1 MEGRKMSKSS
11 LSVLAKAVASKRG
24 LTQAE
29 AERFIA
35 TMFEVAGAGIQEDK
49 LLKMKWLGTFKIT
62 SVKDRESVDVN
73 TGERILIE
81 GRDKISF
88 TPDNILKEII
98 NKPFAQFETVVVN
111 DGVDFS
117 DIDEKFANMEREE
130 ELQLQKEQELQLLK
144 GQECHDEEVVQEEQN
159 AELPQKAELSQ
170 EEEHSQEVEL
180 NEDLPQ
186 EEELSQEEEHSQE
199 VELNEELPQE
209 AKKSQESLL
218 DAELESQEG
227 GQKDELP
234 QEVNTP
240 ISEETVAL
248 SSELK
253 NAEISEDDIPETSED
268 NISQTSE
275 DDIPETSEDDI
286 PETSEDNIS
295 QTSEDTISK
304 TEENGIPEEV
314 GMLISHLKE
323 NGSAAEEIER
333 VEEAKVKEEAEA
345 PKAAEAHVEKT
356 PAEEKIVVSQSDV
369 ENKKQ
374 SEYDETLDEDEAYA
388 SDRHHF
394 VIPKYVVAL
403 VCVVFVALLGG
414 LCWFAFIYGKMQ
426 ARQEQMEMQLKA
438 IKPQPQPK
446 PKPKVVAPVDT
457 AKSVASLDDKT
468 DAENAPV
475 NGAQANNEQTDHS
488 QLAMKKKA
496 KQDSIRMAQ
505 ANNAVK
511 MAEKASEYLNDP
523 RIRTGAY
530 RIVGVEKTVTV
541 KSGQTLAG
549 LSKLYLGPGM
559 ECYMQAINGCSEIKS
574 GQKVKIPKLELKRKG
589 KKN

>member
-1 MEGRKMSKSS
+1 MEGRKMNKSS

-29 AERFIA
+29 AERFID

-130 ELQLQKEQELQLLK
+130 ELLLQKEQER
-144 GQECHDEEVVQEEQN
+144 HDDEMVLEEQN
-159 AELPQKAELSQ
+159 AEQPQELDQNVRQSREEEQSQENLPDAELQSQ
-170 EEEHSQEVEL
+170 DDGEK
-180 NEDLPQ
+180 NDL
-186 EEELSQEEEHSQE
+186 
-199 VELNEELPQE
+199 
-209 AKKSQESLL
+209 SQESLL
-218 DAELESQEG
+218 NEELTQENN
-227 GQKDELP
+227 QKVEQP
-234 QEVNTP
+234 QEVKSP
-240 ISEETVAL
+240 ISEENVAL

-253 NAEISEDDIPETSED
+253 NVETSAD
-268 NISQTSE
+268 DFSE
-275 DDIPETSEDDI
+275 T
-286 PETSEDNIS
+286 
-295 QTSEDTISK
+295 
-304 TEENGIPEEV
+304 
-314 GMLISHLKE
+314 
-323 NGSAAEEIER
+323 
-333 VEEAKVKEEAEA
+333 
-345 PKAAEAHVEKT
+345 
-356 PAEEKIVVSQSDV
+356 
-369 ENKKQ
+369 
-374 SEYDETLDEDEAYA
+374 YA
-388 SDRHHF
+388 SDRHHL

-414 LCWFAFIYGKMQ
+414 LCWFAFTYGKMQ

-446 PKPKVVAPVDT
+446 PKPTVVASVDT
-457 AKSVASLDDKT
+457 AKSVASSDDKT
-468 DAENAPV
+468 DAENAQA
-475 NGAQANNEQTDHS
+475 NGAQANNAQADHAL
-488 QLAMKKKA
+488 LAMKKKA

-530 RIVGVEKTVTV
+530 RIVGVEKTVTA

-559 ECYMQAINGCSEIKS
+559 ECYMQAINGCSEIKT

>member
-1 MEGRKMSKSS
+1 MSKSS

-35 TMFEVAGAGIQEDK
+35 TMFEVAGDGIQEDK

-111 DGVDFS
+111 DGIDFS

-130 ELQLQKEQELQLLK
+130 EELQLQKE
-144 GQECHDEEVVQEEQN
+144 QECHDEEVVQEEQN
-159 AELPQKAELSQ
+159 AEQPQKEELSQ
-170 EEEHSQEVEL
+170 VEEQPREENLSQEVEL
-180 NEDLPQ
+180 NEDL
-186 EEELSQEEEHSQE
+186 S
-199 VELNEELPQE
+199 QE

-218 DAELESQEG
+218 DAELQSQEG
-227 GQKDELP
+227 GQKDDLS
-234 QEVNTP
+234 QEANTP

-253 NAEISEDDIPETSED
+253 NAEISEDDISETSED
-268 NISQTSE
+268 NISQTS
-275 DDIPETSEDDI
+275 D
-286 PETSEDNIS
+286 
-295 QTSEDTISK
+295 DTISK

-314 GMLISHLKE
+314 GMLISHLKKNE
-323 NGSAAEEIER
+323 SEAEEIEK
-333 VEEAKVKEEAEA
+333 VEETKVKEEAEV

-356 PAEEKIVVSQSDV
+356 PEEAKVVVSQSNV

-374 SEYDETLDEDEAYA
+374 PEYDETLDEDEAYA
-388 SDRHHF
+388 SDHHHL

-403 VCVVFVALLGG
+403 VSVVFVALLGG

-457 AKSVASLDDKT
+457 AKSVASSDDKT
-468 DAENAPV
+468 NAANALA
-475 NGAQANNEQTDHS
+475 NGAQANNEQTDHA

-511 MAEKASEYLNDP
+511 MAEKASVYLNDP

-530 RIVGVEKTVTV
+530 RIVGVEKTVTA

-559 ECYMQAINGCSEIKS
+559 ECYMQAINGCSEIKP

>member
-35 TMFEVAGAGIQEDK
+35 TMFEVAGDGIQEDK

-111 DGVDFS
+111 DGIDFS

-130 ELQLQKEQELQLLK
+130 EELQLQKE
-144 GQECHDEEVVQEEQN
+144 QECHDEEVVQEEQN
-159 AELPQKAELSQ
+159 AEQPQKEELSQ
-170 EEEHSQEVEL
+170 EEEQPREEEHSQEVEL
-180 NEDLPQ
+180 NEN
-186 EEELSQEEEHSQE
+186 LS
-199 VELNEELPQE
+199 QE

-218 DAELESQEG
+218 DAELQSQEG
-227 GQKDELP
+227 GQKDELS

-253 NAEISEDDIPETSED
+253 NAEISEDDISETSED
-268 NISQTSE
+268 NISQTS
-275 DDIPETSEDDI
+275 D
-286 PETSEDNIS
+286 
-295 QTSEDTISK
+295 DTISK

-323 NGSAAEEIER
+323 NKSEAEEIER
-333 VEEAKVKEEAEA
+333 VEEAKVKEEAEV

-356 PAEEKIVVSQSDV
+356 PAEAKVVVSQSNV

-374 SEYDETLDEDEAYA
+374 PEYDETLDEDEAYA
-388 SDRHHF
+388 SDHHHL

-403 VCVVFVALLGG
+403 VSVAFVALLGG

-446 PKPKVVAPVDT
+446 PKPTVVAPVDT
-457 AKSVASLDDKT
+457 AKSVASSDDKT
-468 DAENAPV
+468 DAENALA
-475 NGAQANNEQTDHS
+475 NGAQANNEQTDHA

-511 MAEKASEYLNDP
+511 MAEKASVYLNDP

-530 RIVGVEKTVTV
+530 RIVGVEKTVTA

-559 ECYMQAINGCSEIKS
+559 ECYMQAINGCSEIKP

>member
-35 TMFEVAGAGIQEDK
+35 TMFEVAGDGIQEDK

-81 GRDKISF
+81 GRDKTSF

-111 DGVDFS
+111 DGIDFS

-130 ELQLQKEQELQLLK
+130 EELQLQKE
-144 GQECHDEEVVQEEQN
+144 QECHDEEVVQEEQ
-159 AELPQKAELSQ
+159 PQKEELSQ
-170 EEEHSQEVEL
+170 EEEQPREEEHSQEVEL
-180 NEDLPQ
+180 NEDL
-186 EEELSQEEEHSQE
+186 S
-199 VELNEELPQE
+199 QE

-218 DAELESQEG
+218 DAELQSQEG
-227 GQKDELP
+227 GQKDELS
-234 QEVNTP
+234 QEANTP

-253 NAEISEDDIPETSED
+253 NAEISEDNISVTSED
-268 NISQTSE
+268 NISQTS
-275 DDIPETSEDDI
+275 D
-286 PETSEDNIS
+286 
-295 QTSEDTISK
+295 DTISK

-323 NGSAAEEIER
+323 NKSEAEEIER
-333 VEEAKVKEEAEA
+333 VEEAKVKEEAEV
-345 PKAAEAHVEKT
+345 PKAAEAYVEET
-356 PAEEKIVVSQSDV
+356 PTEAKVVVSQSNV

-374 SEYDETLDEDEAYA
+374 PEYDETLDEDEAHA
-388 SDRHHF
+388 SDRHHL

-403 VCVVFVALLGG
+403 VSVVFVALLGG

-446 PKPKVVAPVDT
+446 PKPTVVAPVDI
-457 AKSVASLDDKT
+457 AKSVASSDDKT
-468 DAENAPV
+468 DAENVLA
-475 NGAQANNEQTDHS
+475 NGAQANNEQTDHA

-511 MAEKASEYLNDP
+511 MAEKASVYLNDP

-530 RIVGVEKTVTV
+530 RIVGVEKTVTA

-559 ECYMQAINGCSEIKS
+559 ECYMQAINGCSEIKP

>member
-180 NEDLPQ
+180 NE
-186 EEELSQEEEHSQE
+186 
-199 VELNEELPQE
+199 ELPQE

-248 SSELK
+248 SLELK

-314 GMLISHLKE
+314 GILISHLKE
-323 NGSAAEEIER
+323 NESEAEEIER

-468 DAENAPV
+468 GAENAPV
-475 NGAQANNEQTDHS
+475 NGAQVNNEQTDHS

-496 KQDSIRMAQ
+496 KQDSIRMVQ

-530 RIVGVEKTVTV
+530 RIVGVEKTVTA

>member
-1 MEGRKMSKSS
+1 MSKSS

-35 TMFEVAGAGIQEDK
+35 TMFEVAGDGIQEDK

-111 DGVDFS
+111 DGIDFS

-130 ELQLQKEQELQLLK
+130 EELQLQKE
-144 GQECHDEEVVQEEQN
+144 QECHDEEVVQEEQN
-159 AELPQKAELSQ
+159 AEQPQ
-170 EEEHSQEVEL
+170 
-180 NEDLPQ
+180 NEDL
-186 EEELSQEEEHSQE
+186 S
-199 VELNEELPQE
+199 QE

-218 DAELESQEG
+218 DAELQSQEG
-227 GQKDELP
+227 GQKDELS

-253 NAEISEDDIPETSED
+253 NAEISEDDISETSED
-268 NISQTSE
+268 NISQTS
-275 DDIPETSEDDI
+275 D
-286 PETSEDNIS
+286 
-295 QTSEDTISK
+295 DTISK

-323 NGSAAEEIER
+323 NKSEAEEIER
-333 VEEAKVKEEAEA
+333 VEEAKVKEEAEV

-356 PAEEKIVVSQSDV
+356 PEEAKVVVSQSNV

-374 SEYDETLDEDEAYA
+374 PEYDETLDEDEAYA
-388 SDRHHF
+388 SDHHHL

-403 VCVVFVALLGG
+403 VSVVFVALLGG

-446 PKPKVVAPVDT
+446 PKPTVVAPVDT
-457 AKSVASLDDKT
+457 AKSVASSDDKT
-468 DAENAPV
+468 DAENVLA
-475 NGAQANNEQTDHS
+475 NGAQANNEQTDHA

-511 MAEKASEYLNDP
+511 MAEKASVYLNDP

-530 RIVGVEKTVTV
+530 RIVGVEKTVTA

-559 ECYMQAINGCSEIKS
+559 ECYMQAINGCSEIKP

>member
-1 MEGRKMSKSS
+1 MSKSS

-35 TMFEVAGAGIQEDK
+35 TMFEVAGDGIQEDK

-111 DGVDFS
+111 DGIDFS

-130 ELQLQKEQELQLLK
+130 EELQLQKE
-144 GQECHDEEVVQEEQN
+144 QECHDEEVVQEEQN
-159 AELPQKAELSQ
+159 AEQPQKEELSQ
-170 EEEHSQEVEL
+170 EEEQPREEDLSQEVEL
-180 NEDLPQ
+180 NEN
-186 EEELSQEEEHSQE
+186 LS
-199 VELNEELPQE
+199 QE

-218 DAELESQEG
+218 DAELQSQEG
-227 GQKDELP
+227 GQKDELS

-253 NAEISEDDIPETSED
+253 NAEISEDDISETSED
-268 NISQTSE
+268 NISQTS
-275 DDIPETSEDDI
+275 D
-286 PETSEDNIS
+286 
-295 QTSEDTISK
+295 DTISK

-323 NGSAAEEIER
+323 NKSEAEEIER
-333 VEEAKVKEEAEA
+333 VEEAKVKEEAEV
-345 PKAAEAHVEKT
+345 PKAAEVHVEET
-356 PAEEKIVVSQSDV
+356 PAEAKVVASQSNV

-374 SEYDETLDEDEAYA
+374 PEYDETLNEDEAYA

-403 VCVVFVALLGG
+403 VSVVFVALLGG

-468 DAENAPV
+468 DAENALA
-475 NGAQANNEQTDHS
+475 NGAQANNEQTDHA

-511 MAEKASEYLNDP
+511 MAEKASVYLNDP

>member
-1 MEGRKMSKSS
+1 MSKSS

-35 TMFEVAGAGIQEDK
+35 TMFEVAGDGIQEDK

-111 DGVDFS
+111 DGIDFS

-130 ELQLQKEQELQLLK
+130 EELQLQKEQECHDEK
-144 GQECHDEEVVQEEQN
+144 EQECHDEEVVQEEQN
-159 AELPQKAELSQ
+159 AEQPQKEELSQ
-170 EEEHSQEVEL
+170 EEEQPREEEHSQEVEL
-180 NEDLPQ
+180 NEDL
-186 EEELSQEEEHSQE
+186 S
-199 VELNEELPQE
+199 QE

-218 DAELESQEG
+218 DAELQSQEG
-227 GQKDELP
+227 GQKDDLS
-234 QEVNTP
+234 QEANTP

-253 NAEISEDDIPETSED
+253 YAEISEDDISETSED
-268 NISQTSE
+268 NISQTS
-275 DDIPETSEDDI
+275 D
-286 PETSEDNIS
+286 
-295 QTSEDTISK
+295 DTISK

-314 GMLISHLKE
+314 GMLISHLKKNE
-323 NGSAAEEIER
+323 SEAEEIER
-333 VEEAKVKEEAEA
+333 VEEAKVKEEAEVS
-345 PKAAEAHVEKT
+345 KAAEAHVEKT
-356 PAEEKIVVSQSDV
+356 PEEAKVVVSQSNV

-374 SEYDETLDEDEAYA
+374 PEYDETLDEDEAYA
-388 SDRHHF
+388 SDHHHL

-403 VCVVFVALLGG
+403 VSVVFVALLGG

-457 AKSVASLDDKT
+457 AKSVASSDDKT
-468 DAENAPV
+468 DAENVPA
-475 NGAQANNEQTDHS
+475 NGAQVNNEQADHA

-530 RIVGVEKTVTV
+530 RIVGVEKTVTA

-549 LSKLYLGPGM
+549 LSKLYLGSGM
-559 ECYMQAINGCSEIKS
+559 ECYMQAINGCSEIKP

>member
-1 MEGRKMSKSS
+1 MSKSS

-35 TMFEVAGAGIQEDK
+35 TMFEVAGDGIQEDK

-111 DGVDFS
+111 DGIDFS

-130 ELQLQKEQELQLLK
+130 EELLLQKE
-144 GQECHDEEVVQEEQN
+144 QECHDEEVVQEEQN
-159 AELPQKAELSQ
+159 AEQPQKEEQSQ
-170 EEEHSQEVEL
+170 EEEQPREEDLSQEVEL
-180 NEDLPQ
+180 NEDL
-186 EEELSQEEEHSQE
+186 S
-199 VELNEELPQE
+199 QE

-218 DAELESQEG
+218 DAELQSQEG
-227 GQKDELP
+227 GQKDELS
-234 QEVNTP
+234 QKVNTP

-253 NAEISEDDIPETSED
+253 NAEISEDDISETSED
-268 NISQTSE
+268 NISQTS
-275 DDIPETSEDDI
+275 D
-286 PETSEDNIS
+286 
-295 QTSEDTISK
+295 DTISK

-314 GMLISHLKE
+314 GMLISHLKKNE
-323 NGSAAEEIER
+323 SEAEEIER
-333 VEEAKVKEEAEA
+333 VEEAKVKEESEV
-345 PKAAEAHVEKT
+345 PKAEEAHVEET
-356 PAEEKIVVSQSDV
+356 PEEAKVVVSQSNV

-374 SEYDETLDEDEAYA
+374 PEYDETLDEDEAHA
-388 SDRHHF
+388 SDRHHL

-403 VCVVFVALLGG
+403 VSVVFVALLGG

-446 PKPKVVAPVDT
+446 PKPTVVAPVDT
-457 AKSVASLDDKT
+457 AKSVASSDDKT
-468 DAENAPV
+468 DAENVQA
-475 NGAQANNEQTDHS
+475 NGAQASNEQTDHA

-511 MAEKASEYLNDP
+511 MAEKASVYLNDP

-530 RIVGVEKTVTV
+530 RIVGVEKTVTA

-559 ECYMQAINGCSEIKS
+559 ECYMQAINGCSEIKP
-574 GQKVKIPKLELKRKG
+574 GQRVKIPKLELKRKG

>member
-35 TMFEVAGAGIQEDK
+35 TMFEVAGDGIQEDK

-88 TPDNILKEII
+88 TPDNILKEIV

-111 DGVDFS
+111 DGIDFS

-130 ELQLQKEQELQLLK
+130 EELQLQKE
-144 GQECHDEEVVQEEQN
+144 QECHDEEVVQEEQ
-159 AELPQKAELSQ
+159 PQKEELSQ
-170 EEEHSQEVEL
+170 EEEQPREENLSQEVEL
-180 NEDLPQ
+180 NEDL
-186 EEELSQEEEHSQE
+186 S
-199 VELNEELPQE
+199 QE
-209 AKKSQESLL
+209 AKMSQESLL
-218 DAELESQEG
+218 DAELQSQED
-227 GQKDELP
+227 GQKDELS
-234 QEVNTP
+234 QEANTP

-253 NAEISEDDIPETSED
+253 NAEISEDDISETSED
-268 NISQTSE
+268 NISQTS
-275 DDIPETSEDDI
+275 D
-286 PETSEDNIS
+286 
-295 QTSEDTISK
+295 DTISK
-304 TEENGIPEEV
+304 TEENGISEEV

-323 NGSAAEEIER
+323 NKSEAEEIER
-333 VEEAKVKEEAEA
+333 VEEAKVKEEAEV
-345 PKAAEAHVEKT
+345 PKAAEAYVEET
-356 PAEEKIVVSQSDV
+356 PEEAKVVVSQTNV

-374 SEYDETLDEDEAYA
+374 PEYDETLDEDEAYA
-388 SDRHHF
+388 SDRHHL

-403 VCVVFVALLGG
+403 VSVVFVALLGG

-457 AKSVASLDDKT
+457 AKSVASSDDKT
-468 DAENAPV
+468 DAENALA
-475 NGAQANNEQTDHS
+475 NGAQANNEQTDHA

-511 MAEKASEYLNDP
+511 MAEKASVYLNDP

-530 RIVGVEKTVTV
+530 RIVGVEKTVTA

-559 ECYMQAINGCSEIKS
+559 ECYMQAINGCSEIKP

>member
-1 MEGRKMSKSS
+1 MSKSS

-35 TMFEVAGAGIQEDK
+35 TMFEVAGDGIQEDK

-111 DGVDFS
+111 DGIDFS

-130 ELQLQKEQELQLLK
+130 EELQLQKE
-144 GQECHDEEVVQEEQN
+144 QECHDEEVVQEEQN
-159 AELPQKAELSQ
+159 AEQPQKEELSQ
-170 EEEHSQEVEL
+170 EEEQPREEEYSQEVEL
-180 NEDLPQ
+180 NEN
-186 EEELSQEEEHSQE
+186 LS
-199 VELNEELPQE
+199 QE

-218 DAELESQEG
+218 DAELQSQEG
-227 GQKDELP
+227 GQKDELS
-234 QEVNTP
+234 QEANTP
-240 ISEETVAL
+240 ISEEMVAL

-253 NAEISEDDIPETSED
+253 NAEISEDDISETSED
-268 NISQTSE
+268 NISQTS
-275 DDIPETSEDDI
+275 D
-286 PETSEDNIS
+286 
-295 QTSEDTISK
+295 DTISK

-314 GMLISHLKE
+314 GILISHLKE
-323 NGSAAEEIER
+323 NESEAEEIER
-333 VEEAKVKEEAEA
+333 VEEAKVKEEAEV

-356 PAEEKIVVSQSDV
+356 PAEAKVVVSQSNV

-374 SEYDETLDEDEAYA
+374 PEYDETLDEDEAYA
-388 SDRHHF
+388 SDHHHL

-403 VCVVFVALLGG
+403 VSVVFVALLGG

-446 PKPKVVAPVDT
+446 PKPTVVAPVDT
-457 AKSVASLDDKT
+457 AKSVASSDDKT
-468 DAENAPV
+468 DAENALA
-475 NGAQANNEQTDHS
+475 NGAQANNEQTDHA

-511 MAEKASEYLNDP
+511 MAEKASVYLNDP

-530 RIVGVEKTVTV
+530 RIVGVEKTVTA

-549 LSKLYLGPGM
+549 LSKHYLGPGM
-559 ECYMQAINGCSEIKS
+559 ECYMQAINGCSEIKP

>member
-1 MEGRKMSKSS
+1 MSKSS

-35 TMFEVAGAGIQEDK
+35 TMFEVAGDGIQEDK

-130 ELQLQKEQELQLLK
+130 EELQLQKEQECHDEK
-144 GQECHDEEVVQEEQN
+144 EQECHDEEVVQEEQN
-159 AELPQKAELSQ
+159 AEQPQKEELSQ
-170 EEEHSQEVEL
+170 EEEQPREEEHSQEVEL
-180 NEDLPQ
+180 NEDL
-186 EEELSQEEEHSQE
+186 S
-199 VELNEELPQE
+199 QE

-218 DAELESQEG
+218 DAELQSQEG
-227 GQKDELP
+227 GQKDDLS
-234 QEVNTP
+234 QEANTP

-253 NAEISEDDIPETSED
+253 YAEISEDDISETSED
-268 NISQTSE
+268 NISQTS
-275 DDIPETSEDDI
+275 D
-286 PETSEDNIS
+286 
-295 QTSEDTISK
+295 DTISK

-314 GMLISHLKE
+314 GMLISHLKKNE
-323 NGSAAEEIER
+323 SEAEEIER
-333 VEEAKVKEEAEA
+333 VEEAKVKEEAEV

-356 PAEEKIVVSQSDV
+356 PAEAKVVASQSNV
-369 ENKKQ
+369 EDKKQ
-374 SEYDETLDEDEAYA
+374 PEYDETLDEDEAYA
-388 SDRHHF
+388 SDRHHL

-403 VCVVFVALLGG
+403 VSVVFVALLGG

-438 IKPQPQPK
+438 IKPHPQPK
-446 PKPKVVAPVDT
+446 PKPTVVAPVDT
-457 AKSVASLDDKT
+457 AKSVASSNDKT
-468 DAENAPV
+468 DAANALA
-475 NGAQANNEQTDHS
+475 NGAQANNEQTDHA

-511 MAEKASEYLNDP
+511 MAEKASVYLNDP

-530 RIVGVEKTVTV
+530 RIVGVEKTVTA

-559 ECYMQAINGCSEIKS
+559 ECYMQAINGCSEIKP

>member
-1 MEGRKMSKSS
+1 MSKSS

-35 TMFEVAGAGIQEDK
+35 TMFEVAGDGIQEDK

-111 DGVDFS
+111 DGIDFS
-117 DIDEKFANMEREE
+117 DIDEKFANMAREEE
-130 ELQLQKEQELQLLK
+130 ELQLQKE
-144 GQECHDEEVVQEEQN
+144 QECHDEEVVQEEQN
-159 AELPQKAELSQ
+159 AEQPQKEELSQ
-170 EEEHSQEVEL
+170 EEEQPREEEHSQEVEL
-180 NEDLPQ
+180 NEN
-186 EEELSQEEEHSQE
+186 LS
-199 VELNEELPQE
+199 QE

-218 DAELESQEG
+218 DAELQSQEG
-227 GQKDELP
+227 GQKDELS

-253 NAEISEDDIPETSED
+253 NAEIPEDDISETSED
-268 NISQTSE
+268 NISQTS
-275 DDIPETSEDDI
+275 D
-286 PETSEDNIS
+286 
-295 QTSEDTISK
+295 DTISK

-314 GMLISHLKE
+314 GILISHLKE
-323 NGSAAEEIER
+323 NESEAEEIER
-333 VEEAKVKEEAEA
+333 VEEAKVKEEAEV

-356 PAEEKIVVSQSDV
+356 PEEAKVVVSQSNV

-374 SEYDETLDEDEAYA
+374 PEYDETLDKDEAYA
-388 SDRHHF
+388 SSDRHHF

-403 VCVVFVALLGG
+403 VSVVFVALLGG

-446 PKPKVVAPVDT
+446 PKPTVVAPVDT
-457 AKSVASLDDKT
+457 AKSVASSDDKT
-468 DAENAPV
+468 DAENVLA
-475 NGAQANNEQTDHS
+475 NGAQANNEQTDHA

-511 MAEKASEYLNDP
+511 MAEKASVYLNDP

-530 RIVGVEKTVTV
+530 RIVGVEKTVTA

-559 ECYMQAINGCSEIKS
+559 ECYMQAINGCSEIKP

>member
-1 MEGRKMSKSS
+1 MSKSS

-35 TMFEVAGAGIQEDK
+35 TMFEVAGDGIQEDK

-111 DGVDFS
+111 DGIDFS

-130 ELQLQKEQELQLLK
+130 EELQLQKEQECHDEK
-144 GQECHDEEVVQEEQN
+144 EQECHDEEVVQEEQN
-159 AELPQKAELSQ
+159 AEQPQK
-170 EEEHSQEVEL
+170 
-180 NEDLPQ
+180 
-186 EEELSQEEEHSQE
+186 EELSQEEEQPREEEHSQK
-199 VELNEELPQE
+199 VELNENLSQE

-218 DAELESQEG
+218 DAELQSQEG
-227 GQKDELP
+227 GQKDELS
-234 QEVNTP
+234 QEANTP

-253 NAEISEDDIPETSED
+253 NAEISEDDISETSED
-268 NISQTSE
+268 NISQTS
-275 DDIPETSEDDI
+275 D
-286 PETSEDNIS
+286 
-295 QTSEDTISK
+295 DTISK

-314 GMLISHLKE
+314 GILISHLKE
-323 NGSAAEEIER
+323 NESEAEEIER
-333 VEEAKVKEEAEA
+333 VEEAKEEAEV

-356 PAEEKIVVSQSDV
+356 PEEAKVVVSQSNV

-374 SEYDETLDEDEAYA
+374 PEYDETLDEDEAYA
-388 SDRHHF
+388 SDHHHL

-403 VCVVFVALLGG
+403 VSVVFVALLGG

-446 PKPKVVAPVDT
+446 PKPTVVAPVDT
-457 AKSVASLDDKT
+457 AKSVASSDDKT
-468 DAENAPV
+468 DAENALA
-475 NGAQANNEQTDHS
+475 NGALANNEQTDHA

-511 MAEKASEYLNDP
+511 MAEKASVYLNDP

-530 RIVGVEKTVTV
+530 RIVGVEKTMTA

-559 ECYMQAINGCSEIKS
+559 ECYMQAINGCSEIKP

>member
-1 MEGRKMSKSS
+1 MSKSS

-35 TMFEVAGAGIQEDK
+35 TMFEVAGDGIQEDK

-88 TPDNILKEII
+88 TPDNILKEIV

-111 DGVDFS
+111 DGIDFF

-130 ELQLQKEQELQLLK
+130 EELQLQKE
-144 GQECHDEEVVQEEQN
+144 QECHDEEVVQEEQN
-159 AELPQKAELSQ
+159 AEQPQNEDLSQ
-170 EEEHSQEVEL
+170 EEEQ
-180 NEDLPQ
+180 P
-186 EEELSQEEEHSQE
+186 
-199 VELNEELPQE
+199 
-209 AKKSQESLL
+209 QESLL
-218 DAELESQEG
+218 DAELQSQEG
-227 GQKDELP
+227 GQKDELS
-234 QEVNTP
+234 QEANTP

-253 NAEISEDDIPETSED
+253 NAEISEDNISVTSED
-268 NISQTSE
+268 NISQTS
-275 DDIPETSEDDI
+275 D
-286 PETSEDNIS
+286 
-295 QTSEDTISK
+295 DTISK

-323 NGSAAEEIER
+323 NKSEAEEIEW
-333 VEEAKVKEEAEA
+333 VEEAKVKEEAEV
-345 PKAAEAHVEKT
+345 PKAAEAYVEET
-356 PAEEKIVVSQSDV
+356 PAEAKVVVSQTNV

-374 SEYDETLDEDEAYA
+374 PEYDETLDEDEAYA
-388 SDRHHF
+388 SDRHHL

-403 VCVVFVALLGG
+403 VSVVFVALLGG

-446 PKPKVVAPVDT
+446 PKPTVVAPVDT
-457 AKSVASLDDKT
+457 AKSVASSDDKT
-468 DAENAPV
+468 DAENVLA
-475 NGAQANNEQTDHS
+475 NGAQANNEQTDHA

-511 MAEKASEYLNDP
+511 MAEKASVYLNDP

-530 RIVGVEKTVTV
+530 RIVGVEKTVTA

-559 ECYMQAINGCSEIKS
+559 ECYMQAISGCSEIKP
-574 GQKVKIPKLELKRKG
+574 GQKVKIPKLKLKRKG

>member
-35 TMFEVAGAGIQEDK
+35 TMFEVAGDGIQEDK

-88 TPDNILKEII
+88 TPDNILKEIV

-111 DGVDFS
+111 DGIDFS

-130 ELQLQKEQELQLLK
+130 EELQLQKE
-144 GQECHDEEVVQEEQN
+144 QECHDEEVVQEEQN
-159 AELPQKAELSQ
+159 AEQPQ
-170 EEEHSQEVEL
+170 
-180 NEDLPQ
+180 NEDL
-186 EEELSQEEEHSQE
+186 S
-199 VELNEELPQE
+199 QE

-218 DAELESQEG
+218 DAELQSQEG
-227 GQKDELP
+227 EQKDELS

-253 NAEISEDDIPETSED
+253 NAEISEDDISETSED
-268 NISQTSE
+268 NISQTS
-275 DDIPETSEDDI
+275 D
-286 PETSEDNIS
+286 
-295 QTSEDTISK
+295 DTISK

-314 GMLISHLKE
+314 GILISHLKE
-323 NGSAAEEIER
+323 NVSEAEEIER
-333 VEEAKVKEEAEA
+333 VEEAKVKEEPEV
-345 PKAAEAHVEKT
+345 PKAAEAYVEET
-356 PAEEKIVVSQSDV
+356 PAEAKVVVSQSNV

-374 SEYDETLDEDEAYA
+374 PEYDETLDEDEAYA
-388 SDRHHF
+388 SDHHHL

-403 VCVVFVALLGG
+403 VSVVFVALLGG

-446 PKPKVVAPVDT
+446 PKPTVVAPMDT
-457 AKSVASLDDKT
+457 AKSVASSDDKT
-468 DAENAPV
+468 DAENVLA
-475 NGAQANNEQTDHS
+475 NGAQANNEQTDHA

-511 MAEKASEYLNDP
+511 MAEKASVYLNDP

-530 RIVGVEKTVTV
+530 RIVGVEKTVTA

-559 ECYMQAINGCSEIKS
+559 ECYMQAINGCSEIKP
-574 GQKVKIPKLELKRKG
+574 GQKVKIPKLKLKRKG

>member
-1 MEGRKMSKSS
+1 MSKSS

-35 TMFEVAGAGIQEDK
+35 TMFEVAGDGIQEDK

-111 DGVDFS
+111 DGIDFS

-130 ELQLQKEQELQLLK
+130 EELQLQKE
-144 GQECHDEEVVQEEQN
+144 QECHDEEVVQEEQ
-159 AELPQKAELSQ
+159 PQKEELSQ
-170 EEEHSQEVEL
+170 EEEQPREEEHSQEVEL
-180 NEDLPQ
+180 NEN
-186 EEELSQEEEHSQE
+186 LS
-199 VELNEELPQE
+199 QE

-218 DAELESQEG
+218 DAELQSQEG
-227 GQKDELP
+227 GQKDELS
-234 QEVNTP
+234 QEANTP

-253 NAEISEDDIPETSED
+253 NAEISEDDISETSEDNISETSED
-268 NISQTSE
+268 NISQTS
-275 DDIPETSEDDI
+275 D
-286 PETSEDNIS
+286 
-295 QTSEDTISK
+295 DTISK

-323 NGSAAEEIER
+323 NKSEAEEIER
-333 VEEAKVKEEAEA
+333 VEEAKVKEEAEV
-345 PKAAEAHVEKT
+345 PKAAEAYVEET
-356 PAEEKIVVSQSDV
+356 PAEAKVVVSQTNV

-374 SEYDETLDEDEAYA
+374 PEYDETLDEDEAYA
-388 SDRHHF
+388 SDRHHL

-403 VCVVFVALLGG
+403 VSVVFVALLGG

-438 IKPQPQPK
+438 AIKPQPQPK
-446 PKPKVVAPVDT
+446 PKPTVVAPVDI
-457 AKSVASLDDKT
+457 AKSVASSDDKT
-468 DAENAPV
+468 DAENVQA
-475 NGAQANNEQTDHS
+475 NGAQANNEQTDHA

-511 MAEKASEYLNDP
+511 MAEKASVYLNDP

-530 RIVGVEKTVTV
+530 RIVGVEKTVTA

-559 ECYMQAINGCSEIKS
+559 ECYMQAINGCSEIKP
-574 GQKVKIPKLELKRKG
+574 GQKVKIPKLKLKRKG

>member
-130 ELQLQKEQELQLLK
+130 EELQLQKEQEQQLQK
-144 GQECHDEEVVQEEQN
+144 EQVSHDEEVVQEEQN
-159 AELPQKAELSQ
+159 AELPREEELSQ
-170 EEEHSQEVEL
+170 EEVHSQEVEL
-180 NEDLPQ
+180 NGDLPQ
-186 EEELSQEEEHSQE
+186 EE
-199 VELNEELPQE
+199 
-209 AKKSQESLL
+209 KKSQESLL
-218 DAELESQEG
+218 DAELQSQEG
-227 GQKDELP
+227 GQKDELSH
-234 QEVNTP
+234 EVNTP

-253 NAEISEDDIPETSED
+253 NAEISEDDISETSED
-268 NISQTSE
+268 N
-275 DDIPETSEDDI
+275 I
-286 PETSEDNIS
+286 PETSEDNLS

-304 TEENGIPEEV
+304 TEENGIPDEV
-314 GMLISHLKE
+314 GILISHLKE
-323 NGSAAEEIER
+323 NESETEEIER
-333 VEEAKVKEEAEA
+333 VEEAKVKEETEVQ
-345 PKAAEAHVEKT
+345 KAAEAHVEKT
-356 PAEEKIVVSQSDV
+356 PAETKVVVSQSNV
-369 ENKKQ
+369 ENKKLP
-374 SEYDETLDEDEAYA
+374 EYGETLDEDEAYA
-388 SDRHHF
+388 SDRHHL

-403 VCVVFVALLGG
+403 VSVVFVALLGG

-446 PKPKVVAPVDT
+446 PKSKVVAPVDT
-457 AKSVASLDDKT
+457 AKSVASSDDKT
-468 DAENAPV
+468 DAENVPA
-475 NGAQANNEQTDHS
+475 NGAQVNNEQTDHA

-530 RIVGVEKTVTV
+530 RIVGVEKTVTA

-549 LSKLYLGPGM
+549 LSKLHLGPGM
-559 ECYMQAINGCSEIKS
+559 ECYMQAINGCSEIKP

>member
-35 TMFEVAGAGIQEDK
+35 TMFEVAGDGIQEDK

-111 DGVDFS
+111 DGIDFS

-130 ELQLQKEQELQLLK
+130 EELQFQKE
-144 GQECHDEEVVQEEQN
+144 QECHDEEVVQEEQN
-159 AELPQKAELSQ
+159 AEQPQ
-170 EEEHSQEVEL
+170 
-180 NEDLPQ
+180 NEDL
-186 EEELSQEEEHSQE
+186 S
-199 VELNEELPQE
+199 QE

-218 DAELESQEG
+218 DAELQSQEG
-227 GQKDELP
+227 GQKDELS

-253 NAEISEDDIPETSED
+253 NAEISEDDISETSD
-268 NISQTSE
+268 
-275 DDIPETSEDDI
+275 
-286 PETSEDNIS
+286 
-295 QTSEDTISK
+295 DTISK

-314 GMLISHLKE
+314 GMLISHFKKNE
-323 NGSAAEEIER
+323 SEAEEIEK
-333 VEEAKVKEEAEA
+333 VEEAKVKEEAEV

-356 PAEEKIVVSQSDV
+356 PEEAKVVVSQSNV

-374 SEYDETLDEDEAYA
+374 PEYAETLDEDEAYA

-403 VCVVFVALLGG
+403 VSVVFVALLGG

-457 AKSVASLDDKT
+457 AKSVASSDDKT
-468 DAENAPV
+468 DAANALA
-475 NGAQANNEQTDHS
+475 NGAQANNEQTDHA

-511 MAEKASEYLNDP
+511 MAEKASVYLNDP

-530 RIVGVEKTVTV
+530 RIVGEEKTVTA

-559 ECYMQAINGCSEIKS
+559 ECYMQAINGCSEIKP

>member
-1 MEGRKMSKSS
+1 MEGRKMNKSS

-130 ELQLQKEQELQLLK
+130 ELLLQKEQER
-144 GQECHDEEVVQEEQN
+144 HDDEMVLEEQN
-159 AELPQKAELSQ
+159 AEQPQELDQNVRQSREEEQSQENLPDAELQSQ
-170 EEEHSQEVEL
+170 ENLSDAEL
-180 NEDLPQ
+180 QPQ
-186 EEELSQEEEHSQE
+186 ENLSDAKLQSQDDGE
-199 VELNEELPQE
+199 KNDL
-209 AKKSQESLL
+209 SQESLL
-218 DAELESQEG
+218 NEELTQENN
-227 GQKDELP
+227 QKVEQP
-234 QEVNTP
+234 QEVKSP
-240 ISEETVAL
+240 ISEENVAL

-253 NAEISEDDIPETSED
+253 NVETSAD
-268 NISQTSE
+268 DFSE
-275 DDIPETSEDDI
+275 T
-286 PETSEDNIS
+286 
-295 QTSEDTISK
+295 
-304 TEENGIPEEV
+304 
-314 GMLISHLKE
+314 
-323 NGSAAEEIER
+323 
-333 VEEAKVKEEAEA
+333 
-345 PKAAEAHVEKT
+345 
-356 PAEEKIVVSQSDV
+356 
-369 ENKKQ
+369 
-374 SEYDETLDEDEAYA
+374 YA
-388 SDRHHF
+388 SDRHHL

-414 LCWFAFIYGKMQ
+414 LCWFAFTYGKMQ

-446 PKPKVVAPVDT
+446 PKPTVVAPVDT
-457 AKSVASLDDKT
+457 AKSVVSSDDKT
-468 DAENAPV
+468 DAENAQA
-475 NGAQANNEQTDHS
+475 NGAQANNAQADHA

-530 RIVGVEKTVTV
+530 RIVGVEKTVTA

-559 ECYMQAINGCSEIKS
+559 ECYMQAINGCSEIKT
-574 GQKVKIPKLELKRKG
+574 GQKVKVPKLELKRKG

>member
-1 MEGRKMSKSS
+1 MSKSS

-35 TMFEVAGAGIQEDK
+35 TMFEVAGDGIQEDK

-111 DGVDFS
+111 DGIDFS

-130 ELQLQKEQELQLLK
+130 EELQLQKE
-144 GQECHDEEVVQEEQN
+144 QECHDEEVVQEEQN
-159 AELPQKAELSQ
+159 AEQPQNEDLSQ
-170 EEEHSQEVEL
+170 EEEQ
-180 NEDLPQ
+180 P
-186 EEELSQEEEHSQE
+186 
-199 VELNEELPQE
+199 
-209 AKKSQESLL
+209 QESLL
-218 DAELESQEG
+218 DAELQSQEG
-227 GQKDELP
+227 GQKDELS
-234 QEVNTP
+234 QEANTP

-253 NAEISEDDIPETSED
+253 NAEISEDDISDTSED
-268 NISQTSE
+268 NISQTS
-275 DDIPETSEDDI
+275 D
-286 PETSEDNIS
+286 
-295 QTSEDTISK
+295 DTISK

-314 GMLISHLKE
+314 GMLISHLKKNE
-323 NGSAAEEIER
+323 SEAEEIER
-333 VEEAKVKEEAEA
+333 VEEAKVKEEAEV
-345 PKAAEAHVEKT
+345 PKVAEAHVEKT
-356 PAEEKIVVSQSDV
+356 PAEAKVVASQSNV
-369 ENKKQ
+369 EDKKQ
-374 SEYDETLDEDEAYA
+374 PEYDETFDEDEAYA
-388 SDRHHF
+388 SDHHHL

-403 VCVVFVALLGG
+403 VSVVFVALLGG

-457 AKSVASLDDKT
+457 AKSVASSDDKT
-468 DAENAPV
+468 DAENALA
-475 NGAQANNEQTDHS
+475 NGAQANNEQTDHA

-511 MAEKASEYLNDP
+511 MAEKASVYLNDP

-530 RIVGVEKTVTV
+530 RIVGVEKTVTA

-559 ECYMQAINGCSEIKS
+559 ECYMQAINGCSEIKP

>member
-35 TMFEVAGAGIQEDK
+35 TMFEVAGDGIQEDK

-88 TPDNILKEII
+88 TPDNILKEIV

-111 DGVDFS
+111 DGIDFS

-130 ELQLQKEQELQLLK
+130 EELQLQKE
-144 GQECHDEEVVQEEQN
+144 QECHDEEVVQEEQ
-159 AELPQKAELSQ
+159 PQKEELSQ
-170 EEEHSQEVEL
+170 EEEQPREEEHSQEVEL
-180 NEDLPQ
+180 NEDL
-186 EEELSQEEEHSQE
+186 S
-199 VELNEELPQE
+199 QE

-218 DAELESQEG
+218 DAELQSQEG
-227 GQKDELP
+227 GQKDELS

-253 NAEISEDDIPETSED
+253 NAEISEDDISETSED
-268 NISQTSE
+268 NISQTS
-275 DDIPETSEDDI
+275 D
-286 PETSEDNIS
+286 
-295 QTSEDTISK
+295 DTISK

-323 NGSAAEEIER
+323 NKSEAEKIER
-333 VEEAKVKEEAEA
+333 VEEAKVKEEAEV
-345 PKAAEAHVEKT
+345 PKAAEAYVEET
-356 PAEEKIVVSQSDV
+356 PAEAKVVVSQSNV

-374 SEYDETLDEDEAYA
+374 PEYDETLDEDEAYA
-388 SDRHHF
+388 SDHHHL

-403 VCVVFVALLGG
+403 VSVVFVALLGG

-446 PKPKVVAPVDT
+446 PKPTVVAPVDT
-457 AKSVASLDDKT
+457 AKSVASSDDKT
-468 DAENAPV
+468 DAENALA
-475 NGAQANNEQTDHS
+475 NGAQANNEQTDHA

-511 MAEKASEYLNDP
+511 MAEKASVYLNDP

-530 RIVGVEKTVTV
+530 RIVGVEKTVTA

-559 ECYMQAINGCSEIKS
+559 ECYMQAINGCSEIKP

>member
-1 MEGRKMSKSS
+1 MSKSS

-111 DGVDFS
+111 DGIDFS

-130 ELQLQKEQELQLLK
+130 EELQLQKE
-144 GQECHDEEVVQEEQN
+144 QECHDEEVVQEEQN
-159 AELPQKAELSQ
+159 AEQPQKEELSQ
-170 EEEHSQEVEL
+170 VEEQPREENLSQEVEL
-180 NEDLPQ
+180 NEDL
-186 EEELSQEEEHSQE
+186 S
-199 VELNEELPQE
+199 QE

-218 DAELESQEG
+218 DAELQSQEG
-227 GQKDELP
+227 GQKDDLS
-234 QEVNTP
+234 QEANTP

-253 NAEISEDDIPETSED
+253 NAEISEDDISETSED
-268 NISQTSE
+268 NISQTS
-275 DDIPETSEDDI
+275 D
-286 PETSEDNIS
+286 
-295 QTSEDTISK
+295 DTISK

-314 GMLISHLKE
+314 GMLISHLKKNE
-323 NGSAAEEIER
+323 SEAEEIEK
-333 VEEAKVKEEAEA
+333 VEETKVKEEAEV

-356 PAEEKIVVSQSDV
+356 PEEAKVVVSQSNV

-374 SEYDETLDEDEAYA
+374 PEYDETLDEDEAYA
-388 SDRHHF
+388 SDHHHL

-403 VCVVFVALLGG
+403 VSVVFVALLGG

-457 AKSVASLDDKT
+457 AKSVASSDDKT
-468 DAENAPV
+468 DAANALA
-475 NGAQANNEQTDHS
+475 NGAQANNEQTDHA

-511 MAEKASEYLNDP
+511 MAEKASVYLNDP

-530 RIVGVEKTVTV
+530 RIVGVEKTVTA

-559 ECYMQAINGCSEIKS
+559 ECYMQAINGCSEIKP

>member
-1 MEGRKMSKSS
+1 MEGRKMNKSS

-130 ELQLQKEQELQLLK
+130 ELLLQKEQELQLQK
-144 GQECHDEEVVQEEQN
+144 EQERHDDEVVLEEQN
-159 AELPQKAELSQ
+159 AEQPQELDQNVRQSREEEQSQENLPDAELQSQ
-170 EEEHSQEVEL
+170 ENLPDAELQSQENLSDAEL
-180 NEDLPQ
+180 Q
-186 EEELSQEEEHSQE
+186 SQENLSDAKLQSQDDGE
-199 VELNEELPQE
+199 KNDL
-209 AKKSQESLL
+209 SQESLL
-218 DAELESQEG
+218 NEELTQENN
-227 GQKDELP
+227 QKVEQP
-234 QEVNTP
+234 QEVKTP
-240 ISEETVAL
+240 ISEENVAL

-253 NAEISEDDIPETSED
+253 NVETSAD
-268 NISQTSE
+268 DFSE
-275 DDIPETSEDDI
+275 T
-286 PETSEDNIS
+286 
-295 QTSEDTISK
+295 
-304 TEENGIPEEV
+304 
-314 GMLISHLKE
+314 
-323 NGSAAEEIER
+323 
-333 VEEAKVKEEAEA
+333 
-345 PKAAEAHVEKT
+345 
-356 PAEEKIVVSQSDV
+356 
-369 ENKKQ
+369 
-374 SEYDETLDEDEAYA
+374 YA
-388 SDRHHF
+388 SDRHHL

-414 LCWFAFIYGKMQ
+414 LCWFAFTYGKMQ

-446 PKPKVVAPVDT
+446 PKPTVVASVDT
-457 AKSVASLDDKT
+457 AKSVASSDDKT
-468 DAENAPV
+468 DAENAQA
-475 NGAQANNEQTDHS
+475 NGAQANNAQADHAL
-488 QLAMKKKA
+488 LAMKKKA

-530 RIVGVEKTVTV
+530 RIVGVEKNVTA

-559 ECYMQAINGCSEIKS
+559 ECYMQAINGCSEIKT

>member
-11 LSVLAKAVASKRG
+11 LSVLAKAVASKCG

-35 TMFEVAGAGIQEDK
+35 TMFEVAGDGIQEDK

-111 DGVDFS
+111 DGIDFS

-130 ELQLQKEQELQLLK
+130 EELQLQKE
-144 GQECHDEEVVQEEQN
+144 QECHDEEVVQEEQN
-159 AELPQKAELSQ
+159 AELPQKEELFQ
-170 EEEHSQEVEL
+170 EEEQPREEEHSQEFEL
-180 NEDLPQ
+180 NEDL
-186 EEELSQEEEHSQE
+186 S
-199 VELNEELPQE
+199 QE

-218 DAELESQEG
+218 DAELQSQEG
-227 GQKDELP
+227 GQKDELSR
-234 QEVNTP
+234 EVNTP

-253 NAEISEDDIPETSED
+253 NAEISEDDISETSED
-268 NISQTSE
+268 NISQTS
-275 DDIPETSEDDI
+275 D
-286 PETSEDNIS
+286 
-295 QTSEDTISK
+295 DTISK

-314 GMLISHLKE
+314 GMLISHLKKNE
-323 NGSAAEEIER
+323 SEAEEIER
-333 VEEAKVKEEAEA
+333 VEEAKVKEEAEV

-356 PAEEKIVVSQSDV
+356 PAEAKVVASQSNV
-369 ENKKQ
+369 EDKKQ
-374 SEYDETLDEDEAYA
+374 PEYAETLDEDEAYA
-388 SDRHHF
+388 SDHHHL

-403 VCVVFVALLGG
+403 VSVVFVALLGG

-446 PKPKVVAPVDT
+446 PKPTVVAPVDT
-457 AKSVASLDDKT
+457 AKSVASSDDKT
-468 DAENAPV
+468 DAENVLA
-475 NGAQANNEQTDHS
+475 NGAQANNEQTDHA

-511 MAEKASEYLNDP
+511 MAEKASVYLNDP

-530 RIVGVEKTVTV
+530 RIVGVEKTVTA

-559 ECYMQAINGCSEIKS
+559 ECYMQAINGCSEIKP

>member
-35 TMFEVAGAGIQEDK
+35 TMFDVAGAGIQEDK

-111 DGVDFS
+111 DGIDFS

-130 ELQLQKEQELQLLK
+130 EELQLQKE
-144 GQECHDEEVVQEEQN
+144 QECHDEEVVQEEQN
-159 AELPQKAELSQ
+159 AEQPQKEELSQ
-170 EEEHSQEVEL
+170 EEEQPREEEYSQEVEL
-180 NEDLPQ
+180 NEN
-186 EEELSQEEEHSQE
+186 LS
-199 VELNEELPQE
+199 QE

-218 DAELESQEG
+218 DAELQSQEG
-227 GQKDELP
+227 GQKDELS
-234 QEVNTP
+234 QEANTP
-240 ISEETVAL
+240 ISEEMVAL

-253 NAEISEDDIPETSED
+253 NAEISEDDISETSED
-268 NISQTSE
+268 NISQTS
-275 DDIPETSEDDI
+275 D
-286 PETSEDNIS
+286 
-295 QTSEDTISK
+295 DTISK

-314 GMLISHLKE
+314 GILISHLKE
-323 NGSAAEEIER
+323 NESEAEEIER
-333 VEEAKVKEEAEA
+333 VEEAKVKEEAEV
-345 PKAAEAHVEKT
+345 PKAAEAHVEKM
-356 PAEEKIVVSQSDV
+356 PAEAKVVVSQSNV

-374 SEYDETLDEDEAYA
+374 PEYDETLDEDEAYA
-388 SDRHHF
+388 SDHHHL

-403 VCVVFVALLGG
+403 VSVVFVALLGG

-446 PKPKVVAPVDT
+446 PKPTVVAPVDT
-457 AKSVASLDDKT
+457 AKSVASSDDKT
-468 DAENAPV
+468 DAENALA
-475 NGAQANNEQTDHS
+475 NGAQANNEQTDHA

-511 MAEKASEYLNDP
+511 MAEKASVYLNDP

-530 RIVGVEKTVTV
+530 RIVGVEKTVTA

-549 LSKLYLGPGM
+549 LSKHYLGPGM
-559 ECYMQAINGCSEIKS
+559 ECYMQAINGCSEIKP

>member
-1 MEGRKMSKSS
+1 MSKSS

-35 TMFEVAGAGIQEDK
+35 TMFEVAGDGIQEDK

-111 DGVDFS
+111 DGIDFS

-130 ELQLQKEQELQLLK
+130 EELQLQKE
-144 GQECHDEEVVQEEQN
+144 QECHDEEVVQEEQN
-159 AELPQKAELSQ
+159 AELPQNEDLSQ
-170 EEEHSQEVEL
+170 ET
-180 NEDLPQ
+180 
-186 EEELSQEEEHSQE
+186 
-199 VELNEELPQE
+199 
-209 AKKSQESLL
+209 KKSQESLL
-218 DAELESQEG
+218 DAELLSQEG
-227 GQKDELP
+227 GQKDELS
-234 QEVNTP
+234 QEANTP

-253 NAEISEDDIPETSED
+253 NAEISEDDISQTSED
-268 NISQTSE
+268 NISQTS
-275 DDIPETSEDDI
+275 D
-286 PETSEDNIS
+286 
-295 QTSEDTISK
+295 DTISK

-314 GMLISHLKE
+314 GMLISHLKKNE
-323 NGSAAEEIER
+323 SEAEEIER
-333 VEEAKVKEEAEA
+333 VEEAKVKEEAEV

-356 PAEEKIVVSQSDV
+356 PAEAKVVASQSNV
-369 ENKKQ
+369 EDKKQ
-374 SEYDETLDEDEAYA
+374 PEYDETLDEDEAYA
-388 SDRHHF
+388 SDHHHL

-403 VCVVFVALLGG
+403 VSVVFVALLGG

-446 PKPKVVAPVDT
+446 PKPTVVAPVDT
-457 AKSVASLDDKT
+457 AKSVASSDDKT
-468 DAENAPV
+468 DAANALA
-475 NGAQANNEQTDHS
+475 NGAQANNEQTDHA

-511 MAEKASEYLNDP
+511 MAEKASVYLNDP

-530 RIVGVEKTVTV
+530 RIVGVEKTVTA

-559 ECYMQAINGCSEIKS
+559 ECYMQAINGCSEIKP
-574 GQKVKIPKLELKRKG
+574 GQKVKIPKLKLKRKG

>member
-35 TMFEVAGAGIQEDK
+35 TMFEVAGDGIQEDK

-111 DGVDFS
+111 DGIDFS

-130 ELQLQKEQELQLLK
+130 EELQLQKEQECHDEK
-144 GQECHDEEVVQEEQN
+144 EQECHDEEVVQEEQN
-159 AELPQKAELSQ
+159 AEQPQK
-170 EEEHSQEVEL
+170 
-180 NEDLPQ
+180 EDL
-186 EEELSQEEEHSQE
+186 S
-199 VELNEELPQE
+199 QE

-218 DAELESQEG
+218 DAELQSQEG
-227 GQKDELP
+227 GQKDDLS
-234 QEVNTP
+234 QEANTP

-253 NAEISEDDIPETSED
+253 NAEISEDDISETSED
-268 NISQTSE
+268 NISQTS
-275 DDIPETSEDDI
+275 D
-286 PETSEDNIS
+286 
-295 QTSEDTISK
+295 DTISK

-314 GMLISHLKE
+314 GMLISHLKKNE
-323 NGSAAEEIER
+323 SEAEEIER
-333 VEEAKVKEEAEA
+333 VEEAKVKEEAEV

-356 PAEEKIVVSQSDV
+356 PAEAKVVASQSNV
-369 ENKKQ
+369 EDKKQ
-374 SEYDETLDEDEAYA
+374 PEYDETLDEDEAYA
-388 SDRHHF
+388 SDHHHL

-403 VCVVFVALLGG
+403 VSVVFVALLGG

-438 IKPQPQPK
+438 IKPHPQPK
-446 PKPKVVAPVDT
+446 PKPTVVAPVDT
-457 AKSVASLDDKT
+457 AKSVASSDDKT
-468 DAENAPV
+468 DAANALA
-475 NGAQANNEQTDHS
+475 NGAQANNEQTDHA

-511 MAEKASEYLNDP
+511 MAEKASVYLNDP

-530 RIVGVEKTVTV
+530 RIVGVEKTVTA

-559 ECYMQAINGCSEIKS
+559 ECYMQAINGCSEIKP

>member
-1 MEGRKMSKSS
+1 MSKSS

-35 TMFEVAGAGIQEDK
+35 TMFEVAGDGIQEDK

-111 DGVDFS
+111 DGIDFS

-130 ELQLQKEQELQLLK
+130 EELQLQKE
-144 GQECHDEEVVQEEQN
+144 QECHDEEVVQEKQN
-159 AELPQKAELSQ
+159 AEQPQKEELSQ
-170 EEEHSQEVEL
+170 EEEQPREEDLSQEVEL
-180 NEDLPQ
+180 NEDL
-186 EEELSQEEEHSQE
+186 S
-199 VELNEELPQE
+199 QE

-218 DAELESQEG
+218 DAELQSQEG
-227 GQKDELP
+227 GQKDELS

-253 NAEISEDDIPETSED
+253 NAEISEDDISETSED
-268 NISQTSE
+268 NISQTS
-275 DDIPETSEDDI
+275 D
-286 PETSEDNIS
+286 
-295 QTSEDTISK
+295 DTISK

-314 GMLISHLKE
+314 GMLISHLKKNE
-323 NGSAAEEIER
+323 SEAEEIER
-333 VEEAKVKEEAEA
+333 VEEAKVKEEPEV
-345 PKAAEAHVEKT
+345 PKAAEVHVEKT
-356 PAEEKIVVSQSDV
+356 PEEAKVVASQSNV

-374 SEYDETLDEDEAYA
+374 PEYDETLDEDEAYA
-388 SDRHHF
+388 SDRHHL

-403 VCVVFVALLGG
+403 VSVVFVALLGG

-446 PKPKVVAPVDT
+446 PKPTVVAPVDT
-457 AKSVASLDDKT
+457 AKSVASSDDKT
-468 DAENAPV
+468 DAENALA
-475 NGAQANNEQTDHS
+475 NGAQANNEQTDHA

-511 MAEKASEYLNDP
+511 MAEKASVYLNDP

-530 RIVGVEKTVTV
+530 RIVGVEKTVTA

-549 LSKLYLGPGM
+549 LSKHYLGPGM
-559 ECYMQAINGCSEIKS
+559 ECYMQAINGCSEIKP

>member
-1 MEGRKMSKSS
+1 MEGRKMNKSS

-88 TPDNILKEII
+88 TPDNIMKEII

-130 ELQLQKEQELQLLK
+130 EELRLQKE
-144 GQECHDEEVVQEEQN
+144 QECHDEEVVQEEQN
-159 AELPQKAELSQ
+159 AEQPQK
-170 EEEHSQEVEL
+170 
-180 NEDLPQ
+180 
-186 EEELSQEEEHSQE
+186 EELSQEEEHSLE
-199 VELNEELPQE
+199 VELNENLSQE

-218 DAELESQEG
+218 NAELLSQEG
-227 GQKDELP
+227 GQKDELSQEGGQKDELS

-253 NAEISEDDIPETSED
+253 NAEISEDDISETSED
-268 NISQTSE
+268 NISQTS
-275 DDIPETSEDDI
+275 D
-286 PETSEDNIS
+286 
-295 QTSEDTISK
+295 DTISK

-323 NGSAAEEIER
+323 NESEAEER
-333 VEEAKVKEEAEA
+333 VEEAKVKEEAEV

-356 PAEEKIVVSQSDV
+356 PAEAKVVVSQSNV

-374 SEYDETLDEDEAYA
+374 PEYDETLDEDEAYA
-388 SDRHHF
+388 SDHHHL

-403 VCVVFVALLGG
+403 VSVVFVALLGG
-414 LCWFAFIYGKMQ
+414 LCWFAFIYGRMQ

-457 AKSVASLDDKT
+457 AKSVASSDDKT
-468 DAENAPV
+468 DAENVLA
-475 NGAQANNEQTDHS
+475 NGAQANNEQTDHA

-511 MAEKASEYLNDP
+511 MAEKASVYLNDP

-530 RIVGVEKTVTV
+530 RIVGVEKTMTA

-559 ECYMQAINGCSEIKS
+559 ECYMQAINGCSEIKP

>member
-1 MEGRKMSKSS
+1 MSKSS

-35 TMFEVAGAGIQEDK
+35 TMFEVAGDGIQEDK

-88 TPDNILKEII
+88 TPDNILKEIV

-111 DGVDFS
+111 DGIDFS

-130 ELQLQKEQELQLLK
+130 EELQLQKE
-144 GQECHDEEVVQEEQN
+144 QECHDEEVVQEEQN
-159 AELPQKAELSQ
+159 AEQSQK
-170 EEEHSQEVEL
+170 
-180 NEDLPQ
+180 EDL
-186 EEELSQEEEHSQE
+186 S
-199 VELNEELPQE
+199 QE

-218 DAELESQEG
+218 DAELQSQEG
-227 GQKDELP
+227 GQKDDLS
-234 QEVNTP
+234 QEANTP

-253 NAEISEDDIPETSED
+253 NAEISEDDISETSED
-268 NISQTSE
+268 NISQTS
-275 DDIPETSEDDI
+275 D
-286 PETSEDNIS
+286 
-295 QTSEDTISK
+295 DTISK

-323 NGSAAEEIER
+323 NKSEAEEIER
-333 VEEAKVKEEAEA
+333 VEEAKVKEEAEV
-345 PKAAEAHVEKT
+345 PKAAEAYVEET
-356 PAEEKIVVSQSDV
+356 PTEAKVVVSQSNV

-374 SEYDETLDEDEAYA
+374 PEYDETLDEDEAHA
-388 SDRHHF
+388 SDRHHL

-403 VCVVFVALLGG
+403 VSVVFVALLGG

-446 PKPKVVAPVDT
+446 PKPTVVAPVDT
-457 AKSVASLDDKT
+457 AKSVASSDDKT
-468 DAENAPV
+468 DAENALA
-475 NGAQANNEQTDHS
+475 NGAQANNEQTDHA

-511 MAEKASEYLNDP
+511 MAEKASVYLNDP

-530 RIVGVEKTVTV
+530 RIVGVEKTVTA

-549 LSKLYLGPGM
+549 LSKHYLGPGM
-559 ECYMQAINGCSEIKS
+559 ECYMQAINGCSEIKP

>member
-35 TMFEVAGAGIQEDK
+35 TMFEVAGDGIQEDK

-111 DGVDFS
+111 DGIDFS

-130 ELQLQKEQELQLLK
+130 EELQLQKE
-144 GQECHDEEVVQEEQN
+144 QECHDEEVVQEEQN
-159 AELPQKAELSQ
+159 AELPQKEELSQ
-170 EEEHSQEVEL
+170 EEEQPREEEHSQEVEL
-180 NEDLPQ
+180 NEN
-186 EEELSQEEEHSQE
+186 LS
-199 VELNEELPQE
+199 QE

-218 DAELESQEG
+218 DAELQSQEG
-227 GQKDELP
+227 GQKDELS

-253 NAEISEDDIPETSED
+253 NAEISEDDISETSED
-268 NISQTSE
+268 NISQTS
-275 DDIPETSEDDI
+275 D
-286 PETSEDNIS
+286 
-295 QTSEDTISK
+295 DTISK

-323 NGSAAEEIER
+323 NESEAEEIEK
-333 VEEAKVKEEAEA
+333 VEEAKVKEEAEV

-356 PAEEKIVVSQSDV
+356 PEEAKVVVSQSNV

-374 SEYDETLDEDEAYA
+374 PEYDETLDEDEAYA
-388 SDRHHF
+388 SDHHHL

-403 VCVVFVALLGG
+403 VSVVFVALLGG

-446 PKPKVVAPVDT
+446 PKPTVVAPVDT
-457 AKSVASLDDKT
+457 AKSVASSDDKT
-468 DAENAPV
+468 DAENVLA
-475 NGAQANNEQTDHS
+475 NGAQANNEQTDHA

-511 MAEKASEYLNDP
+511 MAEKASVYLNDP

-530 RIVGVEKTVTV
+530 RIVGVEKTVTA

-559 ECYMQAINGCSEIKS
+559 ECYMQAINGCSEIKP

>member
-1 MEGRKMSKSS
+1 MSKSS

-35 TMFEVAGAGIQEDK
+35 TMFEVAGDGIQEDK

-111 DGVDFS
+111 DGIDFS

-130 ELQLQKEQELQLLK
+130 EELQLQKE
-144 GQECHDEEVVQEEQN
+144 QECHDEEVVQEEQN
-159 AELPQKAELSQ
+159 AELPQKEELFQ
-170 EEEHSQEVEL
+170 EEEQPREEEHSQEFEL
-180 NEDLPQ
+180 NEDL
-186 EEELSQEEEHSQE
+186 S
-199 VELNEELPQE
+199 QE

-218 DAELESQEG
+218 DAELQSQEG
-227 GQKDELP
+227 GQKDELSR
-234 QEVNTP
+234 EVNTP

-253 NAEISEDDIPETSED
+253 NAEISEDDISETSED
-268 NISQTSE
+268 NISQTS
-275 DDIPETSEDDI
+275 D
-286 PETSEDNIS
+286 
-295 QTSEDTISK
+295 DTISK

-314 GMLISHLKE
+314 GMLISHLKKNE
-323 NGSAAEEIER
+323 SEAEEIER
-333 VEEAKVKEEAEA
+333 VEEAKVKEEAEV

-356 PAEEKIVVSQSDV
+356 PAEAKVVASQSNV
-369 ENKKQ
+369 EDKKQ
-374 SEYDETLDEDEAYA
+374 PEYAETLDEDEAYA
-388 SDRHHF
+388 SDHHHL

-403 VCVVFVALLGG
+403 VSVVFVALLGG

-457 AKSVASLDDKT
+457 AKSVASSDDKT
-468 DAENAPV
+468 DAANALA
-475 NGAQANNEQTDHS
+475 NGAQANNEQTDHA

-511 MAEKASEYLNDP
+511 MAEKASVYLNDP

-530 RIVGVEKTVTV
+530 RIVGVEKTVTA

-559 ECYMQAINGCSEIKS
+559 ECYMQAINGCSEIKP

>member
-1 MEGRKMSKSS
+1 MSKSS

-35 TMFEVAGAGIQEDK
+35 TMFEVAGDGIQEDK

-111 DGVDFS
+111 DGIDFS

-130 ELQLQKEQELQLLK
+130 EELQLQKE
-144 GQECHDEEVVQEEQN
+144 QECHDEEVVQEEQN
-159 AELPQKAELSQ
+159 AEQPQKEELSQ
-170 EEEHSQEVEL
+170 EEEQPQEEDLSQEVEL
-180 NEDLPQ
+180 NEDL
-186 EEELSQEEEHSQE
+186 S
-199 VELNEELPQE
+199 QE

-218 DAELESQEG
+218 DAELQSQEG
-227 GQKDELP
+227 GQKDELS

-253 NAEISEDDIPETSED
+253 NAEISEDDISETSED
-268 NISQTSE
+268 NISQTS
-275 DDIPETSEDDI
+275 D
-286 PETSEDNIS
+286 
-295 QTSEDTISK
+295 DTISK

-314 GMLISHLKE
+314 GMLISHLKKNE
-323 NGSAAEEIER
+323 SEAEEIER
-333 VEEAKVKEEAEA
+333 VEEAKVKEEAEV

-356 PAEEKIVVSQSDV
+356 PAEANVVASQSNV
-369 ENKKQ
+369 EDKKQ
-374 SEYDETLDEDEAYA
+374 PEYDETFDEDEAYA
-388 SDRHHF
+388 SDHHHL

-403 VCVVFVALLGG
+403 VSVVFVALLGG

-446 PKPKVVAPVDT
+446 PKPMVVAPVDT
-457 AKSVASLDDKT
+457 AKSVASSDDKT
-468 DAENAPV
+468 DAENALA
-475 NGAQANNEQTDHS
+475 NGAQANNEQTDHA

-511 MAEKASEYLNDP
+511 MAEKASVYLNDP

-530 RIVGVEKTVTV
+530 RIVGVEKTVTA

-559 ECYMQAINGCSEIKS
+559 ECYMQAINGCSEIKP

>member
-35 TMFEVAGAGIQEDK
+35 TMFEVAGDGIQEDK
-49 LLKMKWLGTFKIT
+49 LQKMKWLGTFKIT

-111 DGVDFS
+111 DGIDFS

-130 ELQLQKEQELQLLK
+130 EELQLQKE
-144 GQECHDEEVVQEEQN
+144 QECHDEEVVQEEQN
-159 AELPQKAELSQ
+159 AEQPQ
-170 EEEHSQEVEL
+170 
-180 NEDLPQ
+180 NEDL
-186 EEELSQEEEHSQE
+186 S
-199 VELNEELPQE
+199 QE

-218 DAELESQEG
+218 DAELQSQEG
-227 GQKDELP
+227 GQKDDLS
-234 QEVNTP
+234 QEANTP

-253 NAEISEDDIPETSED
+253 YAEISGDDISETSED
-268 NISQTSE
+268 NISQTS
-275 DDIPETSEDDI
+275 D
-286 PETSEDNIS
+286 
-295 QTSEDTISK
+295 DTISK

-314 GMLISHLKE
+314 GILISHLKE
-323 NGSAAEEIER
+323 NKSEAEEIER
-333 VEEAKVKEEAEA
+333 VEEAKVKEEAEV

-356 PAEEKIVVSQSDV
+356 PAEAKVVVSQSNV

-374 SEYDETLDEDEAYA
+374 PEYDETLDEDEAYA
-388 SDRHHF
+388 SDHHHL

-403 VCVVFVALLGG
+403 VSVVFVALLGG

-446 PKPKVVAPVDT
+446 PKPTVVAPVDT
-457 AKSVASLDDKT
+457 AKSVASSDDKT
-468 DAENAPV
+468 DAENALA
-475 NGAQANNEQTDHS
+475 NGAQANNEQTDHA

-511 MAEKASEYLNDP
+511 MAEKASVYLNDP

-530 RIVGVEKTVTV
+530 RIVGVEKTVTA

-559 ECYMQAINGCSEIKS
+559 ECYMQAINGCSEIKP

>member
-11 LSVLAKAVASKRG
+11 LSVLAKAVASKHG

-35 TMFEVAGAGIQEDK
+35 TMFEVAGDGIQEDK

-111 DGVDFS
+111 DGIDFS

-130 ELQLQKEQELQLLK
+130 EELQLQKEQE
-144 GQECHDEEVVQEEQN
+144 CHDEEVAQEEQN
-159 AELPQKAELSQ
+159 AAEQPQKENLSQ
-170 EEEHSQEVEL
+170 EEEQPREEEHSQEVEL
-180 NEDLPQ
+180 NEDL
-186 EEELSQEEEHSQE
+186 S
-199 VELNEELPQE
+199 QE

-218 DAELESQEG
+218 DAELQSQEG
-227 GQKDELP
+227 GQKDELS

-253 NAEISEDDIPETSED
+253 NAEISEDDISETSD
-268 NISQTSE
+268 
-275 DDIPETSEDDI
+275 
-286 PETSEDNIS
+286 
-295 QTSEDTISK
+295 DTISK

-314 GMLISHLKE
+314 GMLISHFKKNE
-323 NGSAAEEIER
+323 SEAEEIEK
-333 VEEAKVKEEAEA
+333 VEEAKVKEEAEV

-356 PAEEKIVVSQSDV
+356 PEEAKVVVSQSNV

-374 SEYDETLDEDEAYA
+374 PEYAETLDEDEAYA

-403 VCVVFVALLGG
+403 VSVVFVALLGG

-446 PKPKVVAPVDT
+446 PKPTVVAPVDT
-457 AKSVASLDDKT
+457 AKSVASSDDKT
-468 DAENAPV
+468 DAENVLA
-475 NGAQANNEQTDHS
+475 NGAQANNEHTEPA

-511 MAEKASEYLNDP
+511 MAEKASVYLNDP

-530 RIVGVEKTVTV
+530 RVVGVEKTVTA
-541 KSGQTLAG
+541 KSGQTLVG

-559 ECYMQAINGCSEIKS
+559 ECYMQAINGCSEIKP

>member
-24 LTQAE
+24 LTQVE

-35 TMFEVAGAGIQEDK
+35 TMFDVAGAGIQEDK
-49 LLKMKWLGTFKIT
+49 LLKMKWLGIFKIT

-130 ELQLQKEQELQLLK
+130 EELQLQKEQE
-144 GQECHDEEVVQEEQN
+144 CHDEEVIQEEQN
-159 AELPQKAELSQ
+159 AELPQK
-170 EEEHSQEVEL
+170 
-180 NEDLPQ
+180 
-186 EEELSQEEEHSQE
+186 EELSQEEEQPREELHSQE
-199 VELNEELPQE
+199 VELKGDLSQE
-209 AKKSQESLL
+209 AKMSQESLL
-218 DAELESQEG
+218 DAELQSQEG
-227 GQKDELP
+227 GQKDELS

-240 ISEETVAL
+240 ISEEMVAL

-268 NISQTSE
+268 NISQ
-275 DDIPETSEDDI
+275 I
-286 PETSEDNIS
+286 
-295 QTSEDTISK
+295 SEDTISK

-323 NGSAAEEIER
+323 NDSAAEEIER
-333 VEEAKVKEEAEA
+333 VEEAKVKEEAEVS
-345 PKAAEAHVEKT
+345 KAAEAHVEKT
-356 PAEEKIVVSQSDV
+356 PAEEKVVVSQSNV

-388 SDRHHF
+388 SDHHHF
-394 VIPKYVVAL
+394 VIPKYVVTL

-414 LCWFAFIYGKMQ
+414 LCWFAFTYGKMQ

-457 AKSVASLDDKT
+457 AKSVASSDDKK
-468 DAENAPV
+468 DAENAPA
-475 NGAQANNEQTDHS
+475 NGAQVNNEQADHA

-496 KQDSIRMAQ
+496 KQDSIRMVQ

-530 RIVGVEKTVTV
+530 RIVGVEKTVTA

-549 LSKLYLGPGM
+549 LSKLHLGPGM
-559 ECYMQAINGCSEIKS
+559 ECYMQAINGCSEIKP
-574 GQKVKIPKLELKRKG
+574 GQKVKIPKLVLKRKG

>member
-35 TMFEVAGAGIQEDK
+35 TMFEVAGDGIQEDK

-111 DGVDFS
+111 DGIDFS

-130 ELQLQKEQELQLLK
+130 EELQLQKEQECHDEK
-144 GQECHDEEVVQEEQN
+144 EQECHDEEVVQEEQN
-159 AELPQKAELSQ
+159 AEQPQKEELSQ
-170 EEEHSQEVEL
+170 EEEQPREEEHSQEVEL
-180 NEDLPQ
+180 NEDL
-186 EEELSQEEEHSQE
+186 S
-199 VELNEELPQE
+199 QE

-218 DAELESQEG
+218 DAELQSQEG
-227 GQKDELP
+227 GQKDELS
-234 QEVNTP
+234 QEANTP

-253 NAEISEDDIPETSED
+253 NAEISEDDISETSED
-268 NISQTSE
+268 NISQTS
-275 DDIPETSEDDI
+275 D
-286 PETSEDNIS
+286 
-295 QTSEDTISK
+295 DTISK

-314 GMLISHLKE
+314 GMLISHLKKNE
-323 NGSAAEEIER
+323 SEAEEIER
-333 VEEAKVKEEAEA
+333 VEEAKVKEEPAV

-356 PAEEKIVVSQSDV
+356 PEEAKVVVSQSNV

-374 SEYDETLDEDEAYA
+374 PEYDETLDEDEAYA
-388 SDRHHF
+388 SDHHHL

-403 VCVVFVALLGG
+403 VSVVFVALLGG

-446 PKPKVVAPVDT
+446 PKPMVVAPVDT
-457 AKSVASLDDKT
+457 AKSVASSDDKT
-468 DAENAPV
+468 DAENALA
-475 NGAQANNEQTDHS
+475 NGAQANNEQTDHA

-511 MAEKASEYLNDP
+511 MAEKASVYLNDP

-530 RIVGVEKTVTV
+530 RIVGVEKTVTA

-559 ECYMQAINGCSEIKS
+559 ECYMQAINGCSEIKP

>member
-1 MEGRKMSKSS
+1 MSKSS

-35 TMFEVAGAGIQEDK
+35 TMFEVAGDGIQEDK

-111 DGVDFS
+111 DGIDFS

-130 ELQLQKEQELQLLK
+130 EELQLQKEQE
-144 GQECHDEEVVQEEQN
+144 CHDEEGVQEEQN
-159 AELPQKAELSQ
+159 AEQPQ
-170 EEEHSQEVEL
+170 
-180 NEDLPQ
+180 NEDL
-186 EEELSQEEEHSQE
+186 S
-199 VELNEELPQE
+199 QE

-218 DAELESQEG
+218 DAELQSQEG
-227 GQKDELP
+227 GQKDELS

-253 NAEISEDDIPETSED
+253 NAEISEDDISETSED
-268 NISQTSE
+268 NISQTS
-275 DDIPETSEDDI
+275 D
-286 PETSEDNIS
+286 
-295 QTSEDTISK
+295 DTISK
-304 TEENGIPEEV
+304 TEENGIPEEI

-323 NGSAAEEIER
+323 NESEAEEIEK
-333 VEEAKVKEEAEA
+333 VEEAKVKEEAEV

-356 PAEEKIVVSQSDV
+356 PEEAKVVVSQSNV

-374 SEYDETLDEDEAYA
+374 PEYDETLDEDEAYA
-388 SDRHHF
+388 SDHHHL

-403 VCVVFVALLGG
+403 VSVVFVALLGG

-446 PKPKVVAPVDT
+446 PQPTVVAPVDT
-457 AKSVASLDDKT
+457 AKSVASSDDKT
-468 DAENAPV
+468 DAENALA
-475 NGAQANNEQTDHS
+475 NGAQANNEQTDHA

-511 MAEKASEYLNDP
+511 MAEKASVYLNDP

-530 RIVGVEKTVTV
+530 RIVGVEKTVTA

-549 LSKLYLGPGM
+549 LSKHYLGPGM
-559 ECYMQAINGCSEIKS
+559 ECYMQAINGCSEIKP